1 MTQKEMI
8 TNDKIGSATVFQHED
23 TVLKTAAQFFAEEL
37 IPYLGIDGKVVSS
50 APTESIVLNL
60 KKFYEDINLIM
71 EDGTWKHF
79 EFQSKNEG
87 IPGLKRFRSYEAV
100 TSYQYGVSIT
110 TYVLYSGNIRN
121 PVTSFTEGINTY
133 RIIPII
139 MKNHNADRLIETLK
153 EYKKWQDNRRVELG
167 DYMQGNDYLFTQEN
181 GKRLYP
187 STFTGWLNKMLRE
200 ANIDHY
206 SLHSLRHTNITLQI
220 AAGVPI
226 VTVSARAG
234 HARTSTTSDIYAYA
248 LRSTDRLAA
257 DKLGSI
263 FSDEQKSAESPKPV
277 ETDILSDIDEQV
289 VMAEFKR
296 MKSEMQRLGFE
307 TMQEYEEYLEFVDM
321 KKTKKKDFEM

>member
-153 EYKKWQDNRRVELG
+153 EKFSSEDILTKADLVPLTLIPLMDGQLSQKERFIQAFSL
-167 DYMQGNDYLFTQEN
+167 TEN
-181 GKRLYP
+181 TKDIPSEDLQKIEAMLY
-187 STFTGWLNKMLRE
+187 TM
-200 ANIDHY
+200 
-206 SLHSLRHTNITLQI
+206 
-220 AAGVPI
+220 
-226 VTVSARAG
+226 
-234 HARTSTTSDIYAYA
+234 
-248 LRSTDRLAA
+248 A
-257 DKLGSI
+257 DKFLENDDFEHVKECI
-263 FSDEQKSAESPKPV
+263 
-277 ETDILSDIDEQV
+277 
-289 VMAEFKR
+289 R
-296 MKSEMQRLGFE
+296 MTRLGQMLFNDA
-307 TMQEYEEYLEFVDM
+307 V
-321 KKTKKKDFEM
+321 

>member
-100 TSYQYGVSIT
+100 TSYQYSVSIT

-133 RIIPII
+133 YSD
-139 MKNHNADRLIETLK
+139 HNE
-153 EYKKWQDNRRVELG
+153 
-167 DYMQGNDYLFTQEN
+167 
-181 GKRLYP
+181 
-187 STFTGWLNKMLRE
+187 
-200 ANIDHY
+200 
-206 SLHSLRHTNITLQI
+206 
-220 AAGVPI
+220 
-226 VTVSARAG
+226 
-234 HARTSTTSDIYAYA
+234 
-248 LRSTDRLAA
+248 
-257 DKLGSI
+257 
-263 FSDEQKSAESPKPV
+263 ES
-277 ETDILSDIDEQV
+277 QC
-289 VMAEFKR
+289 R
-296 MKSEMQRLGFE
+296 
-307 TMQEYEEYLEFVDM
+307 
-321 KKTKKKDFEM
+321 